1 MNKIVGQKKI
11 INWVDNLTVDSFPH
25 FIVLI
30 GAKGSGKRTIA
41 KYIADKLSAVYVECD
56 IKVDAVRNA
65 ITLASTV
72 ETPIVYCFANSDTM
86 RAEAKNAMLKITEEP
101 PKNAYFVL
109 TVIDESTLLE
119 TIKSRATVIRLEPY
133 SGDELYEFLKN
144 ITQDKDFAYGSDAED
159 STNCIWMNCIWG
171 IASTPYE
178 LKEFLNYGSEFF
190 RYVDLVKDNISE
202 VEAANAFKSS
212 SKLALHGEDDK
223 YDLGLFWKAFIH
235 DCLNCIDEDPL
246 HYAEGIIV
254 TDKYYKKQAQ
264 LGVNLQ
270 QLYDSWV
277 FEIRGVWR

>member
-72 ETPIVYCFANSDTM
+72 ETPIVYCFANADTM
-86 RAEAKNAMLKITEEP
+86 RAEAKNALLKITEEP
-101 PKNAYFVL
+101 PKNAYFIF
-109 TVIDESTLLE
+109 TVVDESTLLD
-119 TIKSRATVIRLEPY
+119 TIKSRATVIRLDPY
-133 SGDELYEFLKN
+133 
-144 ITQDKDFAYGSDAED
+144 TAED
-159 STNCIWMNCIWG
+159 MEKMRAVMLSDDLTDEEKITFQN
-171 IASTPYE
+171 AFLTAETPYE
-178 LKEFLNYGSEFF
+178 LKQMFKYGMDFF
-190 RYVDLVKDNISE
+190 VYVDLVMDNIAE
-202 VEAANAFKSS
+202 VEEANAFKSGD
-212 SKLALHGEDDK
+212 KLALHGEDDK

>member
-11 INWVDNLTVDSFPH
+11 INWVDNLTADAFPH

-30 GAKGSGKRTIA
+30 GPKGSGKRMIA
-41 KYIADKLSAVYVECD
+41 KYIADKLSAINIDCD

-72 ETPIVYCFANSDTM
+72 ETPIVYCFANADTM
-86 RAEAKNAMLKITEEP
+86 RAEAKNALLKITEEP
-101 PKNAYFVL
+101 SKNAYFIF
-109 TVIDESTLLE
+109 TVVDESTLLE
-119 TIKSRATVIRLEPY
+119 TIKSRATVIRLDPY
-133 SGDELYEFLKN
+133 
-144 ITQDKDFAYGSDAED
+144 TAED
-159 STNCIWMNCIWG
+159 MEKMGAAMLSDDLTDEEKITFQN
-171 IASTPYE
+171 AFLTAETPYE
-178 LKEFLNYGSEFF
+178 LKQMFKYGMDFF
-190 RYVDLVKDNISE
+190 VYVDLVMDNIAE
-202 VEAANAFKSS
+202 VEEANAFKSS

-223 YDLGLFWKAFIH
+223 YDLGLFWKAFIQ
-235 DCLNCIDEDPL
+235 DCLSCIDKDPL
-246 HYAEGIIV
+246 HCAEGIIV

>member
-133 SGDELYEFLKN
+133 
-144 ITQDKDFAYGSDAED
+144 TAED
-159 STNCIWMNCIWG
+159 MEKMGAAMLSDDLTDEEK
-171 IASTPYE
+171 IAFQNAFLTAETPYE
-178 LKEFLNYGSEFF
+178 LKQMFKYGMDFF
-190 RYVDLVKDNISE
+190 VYVDLVMDNIEE
-202 VEAANAFKSS
+202 VEEANAFKSGV
-212 SKLALHGEDDK
+212 KLAFHNEDDK
-223 YDLGLFWKAFIH
+223 YDLGLFWKAFIY
-235 DCLNCIDEDPL
+235 DCLNCIDKDPL

-277 FEIRGVWR
+277 FEIREVWR

>member
-72 ETPIVYCFANSDTM
+72 ETPIVYCFANADTM
-86 RAEAKNAMLKITEEP
+86 RAEAKNALLKITEEP
-101 PKNAYFVL
+101 PKNAYFIF
-109 TVIDESTLLE
+109 TVVDESTLLE
-119 TIKSRATVIRLEPY
+119 TIKSRATVIRLDPY
-133 SGDELYEFLKN
+133 
-144 ITQDKDFAYGSDAED
+144 TAED
-159 STNCIWMNCIWG
+159 MEKMRAVMLSDDLTDEEKITFQN
-171 IASTPYE
+171 AFLTAETPYE
-178 LKEFLNYGSEFF
+178 LKQMFKYGMDFF
-190 RYVDLVKDNISE
+190 VYVDLVVDNIAE
-202 VEAANAFKSS
+202 VEEANAFKSS

>member
-1 MNKIVGQKKI
+1 MNKIIGQTKI

-30 GAKGSGKRTIA
+30 GPKGSGKRTIA
-41 KYIADKLSAVYVECD
+41 KYIADKLSAINIDCD

-72 ETPIVYCFANSDTM
+72 ETPIVYCFANADTM
-86 RAEAKNAMLKITEEP
+86 RAEAKNALLKITEEP
-101 PKNAYFVL
+101 PKNAYFIF
-109 TVIDESTLLE
+109 TVVDESTLLE
-119 TIKSRATVIRLEPY
+119 TIKSRATVIRMEPY
-133 SGDELYEFLKN
+133 SDDELYEFLKD
-144 ITQDKDFAYGSDAED
+144 IIPDKDFTYDADDED
-159 STNCIWMNCIWG
+159 NMNCIW
-171 IASTPYE
+171 AMANTPYE

-190 RYVDLVKDNISE
+190 DYVNLVIDNISE

-223 YDLGLFWKAFIH
+223 YDLGLFWKAFIYN
-235 DCLNCIDEDPL
+235 CLNCIDEDPL

>member
-1 MNKIVGQKKI
+1 MNKIVGQTKI
-11 INWVDNLTVDSFPH
+11 INWVDNLTADAFPH

-30 GAKGSGKRTIA
+30 GPKGSGKRMIA
-41 KYIADKLSAVYVECD
+41 KYIADKLSAINIDCD

-72 ETPIVYCFANSDTM
+72 ETPIVYCFANADTM
-86 RAEAKNAMLKITEEP
+86 RAEAKNALLKITEEP
-101 PKNAYFVL
+101 PKNAYFIF
-109 TVIDESTLLE
+109 TVVDESTLLD
-119 TIKSRATVIRLEPY
+119 TIKSRATVIRLDPY
-133 SGDELYEFLKN
+133 
-144 ITQDKDFAYGSDAED
+144 TAED
-159 STNCIWMNCIWG
+159 MEKMGAAMLSDDLTDEEKITFQN
-171 IASTPYE
+171 AFLAAETPYE
-178 LKEFLNYGSEFF
+178 LKQMFKYGMDFF
-190 RYVDLVKDNISE
+190 VYVDLVMDNIAE
-202 VEAANAFKSS
+202 VEEANAFKSS

-223 YDLGLFWKAFIH
+223 YDLGLFWKAFIY
-235 DCLNCIDEDPL
+235 DCLNCIDKDPL

>member
-65 ITLASTV
+65 ITLAFTV

-119 TIKSRATVIRLEPY
+119 TIKSRATVIRLDPY
-133 SGDELYEFLKN
+133 
-144 ITQDKDFAYGSDAED
+144 TAED
-159 STNCIWMNCIWG
+159 MEKMGEAMLSDDLTDEEKITFQN
-171 IASTPYE
+171 AFLTAETPYE
-178 LKEFLNYGSEFF
+178 LKQMLKYGMDFF
-190 RYVDLVKDNISE
+190 VYVDLVMNNIAE
-202 VEAANAFKSS
+202 VEEANAFKSGI
-212 SKLALHGEDDK
+212 KLAFHNEDDK

-277 FEIRGVWR
+277 FEIREVWE

>member
-1 MNKIVGQKKI
+1 MNKIIGQTKI
-11 INWVDNLTVDSFPH
+11 INWVDNLTADSFPH

-30 GAKGSGKRTIA
+30 GPKGSGKRMIA
-41 KYIADKLSAVYVECD
+41 KYIADKLSAINIDCD

-72 ETPIVYCFANSDTM
+72 ETPIVYCFANADTM
-86 RAEAKNAMLKITEEP
+86 RAEAKNALLKITEEP
-101 PKNAYFVL
+101 PKNAYFIF
-109 TVIDESTLLE
+109 TVVDESTLLD
-119 TIKSRATVIRLEPY
+119 TIKSRATVIRLDPY
-133 SGDELYEFLKN
+133 
-144 ITQDKDFAYGSDAED
+144 TAED
-159 STNCIWMNCIWG
+159 MEKMGAAMLSDDLTDEEKITFQN
-171 IASTPYE
+171 AFLTAETPYE
-178 LKEFLNYGSEFF
+178 LKQMFKYGMDFF
-190 RYVDLVKDNISE
+190 VYVDLVMDNIAE
-202 VEAANAFKSS
+202 VEEANAFKSGV
-212 SKLALHGEDDK
+212 KLAFHNEDDK

>member
-1 MNKIVGQKKI
+1 MNKIIGQTKI

-72 ETPIVYCFANSDTM
+72 ETPIVYCFANADTM
-86 RAEAKNAMLKITEEP
+86 RAEAKNALLKITEEP
-101 PKNAYFVL
+101 PKNAYFIF
-109 TVIDESTLLE
+109 TVVDESTLLE
-119 TIKSRATVIRLEPY
+119 TIKSRATVIRLDPY
-133 SGDELYEFLKN
+133 
-144 ITQDKDFAYGSDAED
+144 TAED
-159 STNCIWMNCIWG
+159 MEKMRAVMLSDDLTDEEKITFQN
-171 IASTPYE
+171 AFLTAETPYE
-178 LKEFLNYGSEFF
+178 LKQMFKYGMDFF
-190 RYVDLVKDNISE
+190 VYVDLVMDNIAE
-202 VEAANAFKSS
+202 VEEANAFKSS

>member
-65 ITLASTV
+65 ITLATTV

-101 PKNAYFVL
+101 PKNAYFIL
-109 TVIDESTLLE
+109 TVVDESTLLE
-119 TIKSRATVIRLEPY
+119 TIKSRATVIRMEPY
-133 SGDELYEFLKN
+133 TVKDMEELGMSMISDDFTDEQKTTFQIAFL
-144 ITQDKDFAYGSDAED
+144 TAD
-159 STNCIWMNCIWG
+159 
-171 IASTPYE
+171 TPYE
-178 LKEFLNYGSEFF
+178 LKELFTYGKEFF
-190 RYVDLVKDNISE
+190 TYVDLVMDNISE

-223 YDLGLFWKAFIH
+223 YDLGLFWKAFIY
-235 DCLNCIDEDPL
+235 DCLDCIAENPL
-246 HYAEGIIV
+246 RYSEGIIV
-254 TDKYYKKQAQ
+254 TDKYYRKQTQ

-277 FEIRGVWR
+277 FEIREVWE